1 MDCKF
6 NWTGQTATKRFS
18 DPLLKGL
25 LIFGD
30 ESSVTFHTK
39 KKIFNRQAWAVGFS
53 ILELSKYVMQ
63 DLFYRQVRPRLGHEA
78 VCQMSDTDSILILAP
93 GKSPD
98 DIVVKLRDIF
108 DCSNYDPTHKLY
120 DASRKNV
127 VGLLKNEVSK
137 DVITEFVGL
146 RAKTY
151 AFRTAGNVLESKAK
165 GVKKCYKKK
174 IPFEQFKKCLMDIR
188 QFSVSQVSIQSKNHQ
203 NMLIQSEKIAFS
215 SLDDKRYILN
225 CGLHSVPYG
234 SKLAADH
241 EKTGRCYFCDHPDIL
256 TC

>member
-6 NWTGQTATKRFS
+6 NWNGEQALKRFS

-25 LIFGD
+25 YIFGD

-39 KKIFNRQAWAVGFS
+39 KKIYNRQGWAVGFS

-63 DLFYRQVRPRLGHEA
+63 ELFYKQIRPRLNHEA
-78 VCQMSDTDSILILAP
+78 ICCMSDTDSCLILAP
-93 GKSPD
+93 GRSPD
-98 DIVVKLRDIF
+98 DIVVKLQDIF

-120 DASRKNV
+120 DPSKKNV

-151 AFRTAGNVLESKAK
+151 AFKTAGNILESKAK

-174 IPFEQFKKCLMDIR
+174 IPFEEFKKCLRDIS
-188 QFSVSQVSIQSKNHQ
+188 QFSVSQISIQSKNHQ
-203 NMLIQSEKIAFS
+203 NRLIQSEKIAFS
-215 SLDDKRYILN
+215 SLDDKRYGMK
-225 CGLHSVPYG
+225 CGLHSVPYN
-234 SKLAADH
+234 SILTIEH
-241 EKTGRCYFCDHPDIL
+241 EKTGRCYFCDNPDVL